1 MGSNMTICLATI
13 CDEGKQVILM
23 SDTMITED
31 GHLSIEF
38 EHKRPKIIKLA
49 DNCAV
54 ATAGDALV
62 HTELFE
68 AVSTDVDKLKEPKIS
83 GIVENI
89 VNCFADLRL
98 RKIQEQFIK
107 RRGIPDIETFY
118 RMQQSMMPD
127 IALMVQN
134 DIDGYGVD
142 LDVLV
147 AGVDATGAHIH
158 YVGDPGTSMTW
169 DSIGYHAVGSGTPH
183 AVTTLIVND
192 YNQGIPLNK
201 ALLITYEAKKIAERA
216 PGVGSNTDVAIINN
230 DGVKMF
236 NSSEIQTL
244 DEVYK
249 KKAEAE
255 LAWKQEQD
263 WENGLEELTRKKQ
276 AE

>member
-1 MGSNMTICLATI
+1 MTICLATI
-13 CDEGKQVILM
+13 CDEGKQVMLM

-68 AVSTDVDKLKEPKIS
+68 AVRADVDKLKEPKIS
-83 GIVENI
+83 EIVQNI
-89 VNCFADLRL
+89 VNCFTDLRL
-98 RKIQEQFIK
+98 RKIQEQFIR
-107 RRGIPDIETFY
+107 RRGIPNIETFY
-118 RMQQSMMPD
+118 HMQQSMMPD
-127 IALMVQN
+127 VALTVQN
-134 DIDGYGVD
+134 DIDSYGVD
-142 LDVLV
+142 LEVLI
-147 AGVDATGAHIH
+147 AGVDAAGAHIH
-158 YVGDPGTSMTW
+158 YVGDPGTSMTF

-216 PGVGSNTDVAIINN
+216 PGVGPNTDVAIINKN
-230 DGVKMF
+230 GVQMF
-236 NSSEIQTL
+236 DPGEIQTL
-244 DEVYK
+244 DAVYRK
-249 KKAEAE
+249 KTEAE
-255 LAWKQEQD
+255 LVWKQEKD
-263 WENGLEELTRKKQ
+263 WEKGLEGLTRKNE